1 MKKNQNEKGK
11 MDDLRIG
18 KKTKK
23 VNNSTIDKE
32 ELCVLLNKIFHDFN
46 MIDIKIEEILDPKIL
61 DKSSLGSITRKLQEA
76 NAQLNAYA
84 ALRKRK
90 IEELLNTLLK

>member
-1 MKKNQNEKGK
+1 
-11 MDDLRIG
+11 MDDLKIG
-18 KKTKK
+18 KRSKK

-32 ELCVLLNKIFHDFN
+32 ELCIILKKIFHDFN

-61 DKSSLGSITRKLQEA
+61 DKSSLGSVTRKLQEA
-76 NAQLNAYA
+76 NAQLSAYA
-84 ALRKRK
+84 ALRNRK